1 MQVIAAH
8 VHADTRAAV
17 SQECARELVE
27 QHADMSVAPWEG
39 DAWRLQEMVA
49 AVRCVTARPQLT
61 NTHTFR
67 LRVGLGVFYRQCR
80 WSQLALGWRRCQ
92 MPRVF
97 ARVSPRVLFWTPS
110 VRRAA
115 RAQGNDAAVSNDS
128 VDLVLT
134 WKSLLSTRSCM

>member
-27 QHADMSVAPWEG
+27 QHADTSVAPWEG

-49 AVRCVTARPQLT
+49 AVRCVTARPRLT

-67 LRVGLGVFYRQCR
+67 LHVGLGV
-80 WSQLALGWRRCQ
+80 
-92 MPRVF
+92 
-97 ARVSPRVLFWTPS
+97 VSLTMS
-110 VRRAA
+110 VVAA
-115 RAQGNDAAVSNDS
+115 RARLAPLPNAQSVS
-128 VDLVLT
+128 
-134 WKSLLSTRSCM
+134 